1 MLIIKMLE
9 TKRAIIRP
17 ILIVFGTYFFFFRP
31 NDLYFLECDVGQ
43 SEFTPPGLIS
53 LNRVSSPVLG
63 LYMQ

>member
-1 MLIIKMLE
+1 MLNQNASNLKNYDSRHFDCVWYLF
-9 TKRAIIRP
+9 
-17 ILIVFGTYFFFFRP
+17 LLFRQ
-31 NDLYFLECDVGQ
+31 NELYFLECDVGQ